1 MTNSEMTRFRAT
13 LEPVPHGGQYV
24 VVPAAKAAAA
34 GLAHGARVR
43 GRVNGAPYRSSLMK
57 YSGVFHLG
65 VHKATLVA
73 AGVREGDRVDVTIEA
88 DDEPL
93 PTDAV
98 PPDLARALAGV
109 STAAAAWKT
118 LAPARRRGYVGEVI
132 GAKQAGTRA
141 RRIAKI
147 VDALRGGVPPRRIWS
162 PPATRPRR

>member
-1 MTNSEMTRFRAT
+1 MARFRAT

-24 VVPAAKAAAA
+24 VVPAATAAAA

-43 GRVNGAPYRSSLMK
+43 GHVNGAPYRSSLMK

-65 VHKATLVA
+65 VHKATLA
-73 AGVREGDRVDVTIEA
+73 AARVGEGDRVEVTIER

-98 PPDLARALAGV
+98 PRDLARALGRVAP
-109 STAAAAWKT
+109 AAAAWEA

-132 GAKQAGTRA
+132 GAKQAATRA

-147 VDALRGGVPPRRIWS
+147 VDALRGGVPPRRTWA
-162 PPATRPRR
+162 PPAARDRPPR